1 MNYHIERFKTEFG
14 IGKDTPG
21 GILLTDKDMEDFFD
35 KLRGLLEA
43 EHDAVYEY
51 GYSDGKSWYT
61 LQCQDQT
68 GG

>member
-1 MNYHIERFKTEFG
+1 MNYYIERFKTEFG
-14 IGKDTPG
+14 IGKDTPE

-43 EHDAVYEY
+43 EHDAAYEY